1 MASQSVARSQS
12 IAAFIPELE
21 LLITEAMGEWKVPG
35 LAIAVVQ
42 NGEVAFVG
50 AYGFRDVEAGL
61 KVTTDT
67 QFLIGSV
74 TKSFTSTGLALLMD
88 ERRLDWKKPV
98 RDYIPEF
105 RLHDAVATDRVTV
118 RDLLCHHSGLPRHDW
133 IWMPGDLSPVQMLAA
148 IRYLELSD
156 DIRSAH
162 QYSNLG
168 YLVAGMVAERVTG
181 ESWSGFTR
189 ARLTEQ
195 LHMNV
200 TFTVEDL
207 AAAAN
212 AAVPYAMDGD
222 TRLRAKYWPIPA
234 TPAGGITTSIA
245 SFVNWLRLH
254 LDKGV
259 FEGQRL
265 LSPALIRQLQT
276 PRVHVAAPE
285 FAEYSDVHYGLGL
298 RSHWYRGE
306 RVVWHSG
313 GWIGW
318 STLMT
323 MAPDRGVGV
332 AVFTNRNPNP
342 VTEILA
348 NYVFDRVC
356 GKAPI
361 PWLDRLRE
369 QRRKALAQIEVD
381 QEARRATRRPD
392 TRPSHD
398 LADYAGDY
406 DHPGYGRITISHA
419 EGKLNWAY
427 RGMSEPLAHR
437 HYDTFELPEAPGRLL
452 PDRLAISFSTDREGN
467 IASLAAPFEPL
478 VKNIVFTRIPAGDS
492 MNPAFRQHCAG
503 TFSHG
508 ATTVLVGQDNDGQ
521 LTLTFGNQPT
531 YKLRPYQ
538 SRTFVIDELEGFRV
552 EFHLGPDGEVDELF
566 FHQPNGTFEARR
578 ASR

>member
-1 MASQSVARSQS
+1 MASQSVADSES
-12 IAAFIPELE
+12 VAAFVPELE
-21 LLITEAMGEWKVPG
+21 RLITEAMEEWKVPG

-42 NGEVAFVG
+42 NGEVALVR
-50 AYGFRDVEAGL
+50 AYGLRDVEAGL

-67 QFLIGSV
+67 HFTICSI
-74 TKSFTSTGLALLMD
+74 TKSFTATGLALLVD
-88 ERRLDWKKPV
+88 ERRLDWTKPA

-133 IWMPGDLSPVQMLAA
+133 VWLPGDLSPAQMLAA
-148 IRYLELSD
+148 MRYLEPSD
-156 DIRSAH
+156 DIRSTH
-162 QYSNLG
+162 QYLNLG
-168 YLVAGMVAERVTG
+168 YLVASIVAERVSG
-181 ESWSGFTR
+181 QSWTEFTR
-189 ARLTEQ
+189 ARLTDK
-195 LHMNV
+195 LHMSV
-200 TFTVEDL
+200 TFTAEDL
-207 AAAAN
+207 AATAD

-222 TRLRAKYWPIPA
+222 TRLRARLWPIRVTA
-234 TPAGGITTSIA
+234 AGGINTSIA
-245 SFVNWLRLH
+245 SFANWLRLH
-254 LDKGV
+254 LDKGS

-265 LSPALIRQLQT
+265 LTPALIQQLQT
-276 PRVHVAAPE
+276 PRVHVSAPE
-285 FAEYSDVHYGLGL
+285 FAEYSDVHCGLGFRL
-298 RSHWYRGE
+298 HSYRGE
-306 RVVWHSG
+306 RVVWHTG

-323 MAPDRGVGV
+323 MLPERGVGV
-332 AVFTNRNPNP
+332 AVFTNRDPSA
-342 VTEILA
+342 VTDIVA

-356 GKAPI
+356 AKEPI
-361 PWLDRLRE
+361 HWLDRFRE
-369 QRRKALAQIEVD
+369 RRRKLVAQLDID
-381 QEARRATRRPD
+381 RQARKATRQLN

-406 DHPGYGRITISHA
+406 EHPGYGRITITHA

-427 RGMSEPLAHR
+427 RGMFEPLAHR

-478 VKNIVFTRIPAGDS
+478 VKDIVFTRSPAGDCTD
-492 MNPAFRQHCAG
+492 PAFRQHCTG

-508 ATTVLVGQDNDGQ
+508 GTTVVVGQDNDGQ
-521 LTLTFGNQPT
+521 LTLTFGSQAT

-552 EFHLGPDGEVDELF
+552 EFRLSPDGEVDELF
-566 FHQPNGTFEARR
+566 FHQPNGTFVARR
-578 ASR
+578 A